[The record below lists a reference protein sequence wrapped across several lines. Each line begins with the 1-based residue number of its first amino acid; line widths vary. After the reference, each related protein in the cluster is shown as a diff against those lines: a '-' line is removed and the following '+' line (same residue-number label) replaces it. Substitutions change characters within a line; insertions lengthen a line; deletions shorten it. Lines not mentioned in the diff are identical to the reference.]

1 MSNSNLLAI
10 LDEINRKSDLLAK
23 ATEARE
29 IARKAVELADKECES
44 AKSVLVWYKY
54 VIDQYARDA
63 KTAEF
68 KLNLRTS
75 YNQEIFFPQHLQ
87 SLKDLLESQGFVHS
101 TLQCEKGETK
111 YDMYLVVKRP

>member
-23 ATEARE
+23 AIEARGD
-29 IARKAVELADKECES
+29 ARKAVELADRECES
-44 AKSVLVWYKY
+44 AKSVLAWYKY

-63 KTAEF
+63 KTAEC

-75 YNQEIFFPQHLQ
+75 FKRDIFSPQHLQ
-87 SLKDLLESQGFVHS
+87 SLKDLFESHGFVHA
-101 TLQCEKGETK
+101 G
-111 YDMYLVVKRP
+111 